1 MSRNDRNA
9 VQPAASEARSSGIGP
24 RTLICARGDHAPLL
38 RHLAHGTISVVGVAS
53 PVEADGEMLARCLD
67 STRVTDIRHH
77 VQTNA
82 PDLVLLCTL
91 AGLDVS
97 SAAAAAAL
105 SGATRAILSLEPLRA
120 EAYGMAGEE
129 APGRGRKRG
138 VPPKSTGTLTQVAP
152 RLRASKGA
160 RALADVLDSF
170 GKPASASITVYGR
183 PAHGSLNARLQDALD
198 FLEAFCGEVLTVD
211 AGYAPVAEV
220 AAAAAPTSVSALH
233 GHVTANLRLA
243 GGCVATLAASD
254 AAGSW
259 GRLVTLHGKAGT
271 IEFSDRHFNWW
282 GSDGRVLEWT
292 AFTEFEA
299 PLPALDPITVRGSL
313 FPRAE
318 EEEDSARSS
327 AGRRK
332 KKRSDRSAQPPAR
345 ESDEPGAKASPDPA
359 EDAGLPVL
367 VRLLSTEIERLF
379 DPAQAALLAAQA
391 PWRNAQRI
399 EAVCETIRLSMQTGQ
414 VESAENV
421 ARMMEV

>member
-1 MSRNDRNA
+1 MSRTDRHA
-9 VQPAASEARSSGIGP
+9 AEPAAPEARSSGIGP
-24 RTLICARGDHAPLL
+24 RTLIWARGDQAPLV
-38 RHLAHGTISVVGVAS
+38 RHLARGTINVVGVAS
-53 PVEADGEMLARCLD
+53 PVEAEGELLARCLE
-67 STRVTDIRHH
+67 STRVTDLRHR
-77 VQTNA
+77 VQTEA

-120 EAYGMAGEE
+120 EAYGMSGEDAG
-129 APGRGRKRG
+129 GRGRKRG
-138 VPPKSTGTLTQVAP
+138 GPPKTTGTLVQLAP
-152 RLRASKGA
+152 RLRTSKGA
-160 RALADVLDSF
+160 RALTDVLDSF

-183 PAHGSLNARLQDALD
+183 PAHGSLGARLQDAVD

-211 AGYAPVAEV
+211 AGYAPVAE

-243 GGCVATLAASD
+243 GGCVATLSASD

-299 PLPALDPITVRGSL
+299 ALPALDPVQVRGSL

-318 EEEDSARSS
+318 EEESGRTG
-327 AGRRK
+327 AGRRRR
-332 KKRSDRSAQPPAR
+332 KRSDRFSPSPAH
-345 ESDEPGAKASPDPA
+345 EPDEPSPKEPA
-359 EDAGLPVL
+359 VVGEDAGLPVL
-367 VRLLSTEIERLF
+367 VRLLSSEIERLF
-379 DPAQAALLAAQA
+379 DPAQATLLAAEA
-391 PWRNAQRI
+391 PWRNAQRL